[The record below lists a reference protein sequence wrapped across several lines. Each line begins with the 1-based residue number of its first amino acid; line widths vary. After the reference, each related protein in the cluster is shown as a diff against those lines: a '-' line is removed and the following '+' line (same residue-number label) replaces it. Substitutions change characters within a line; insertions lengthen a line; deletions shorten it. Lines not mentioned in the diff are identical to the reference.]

1 MSSRFWHKVYS
12 LGIREGHGVPYVLV
26 KPAAL
31 QHITVAV
38 KARWTEISCGDMGR
52 IRLSVRHQQAN
63 KGSSYKIGLH
73 KLGAYFTSG
82 VMSSWL
88 SVF

>member
-1 MSSRFWHKVYS
+1 MT
-12 LGIREGHGVPYVLV
+12 YVLAML
-26 KPAAL
+26 AAL

-38 KARWTEISCGDMGR
+38 KARWTEISWGDMGR
-52 IRLSVRHQQAN
+52 IRLSVRNLQPN

-73 KLGAYFTSG
+73 KLGAYFTNG